1 MLLRSGRRVA
11 TGEEAARAAVSRR
24 RTRRTRPDDQLAV
37 FPEEI
42 LQEILARLPAKSV
55 LRCRAVCR
63 SWRSL
68 ASEPAFL
75 LDHHRHQPELH
86 LISSYRTVEGVDDF
100 YPAPDAV
107 HLRGA
112 ELRPV
117 FGFPEL
123 FHYPLTVDASCDGL
137 FIAGNY
143 ICNPATRQW
152 APLSSNPKRPVL
164 NPVGLYRHQPS
175 GEYRVLYWT
184 HSNVPVPMPLVL
196 PVVLCPN
203 EYRVLT
209 VGTNESRSVDCP
221 LTKMIGARGPT
232 ICGARRCFS
241 TAACTCTGRR
251 GRASATTRYWCL
263 TRWRRRSGTWSRRP

>member
-1 MLLRSGRRVA
+1 
-11 TGEEAARAAVSRR
+11 
-24 RTRRTRPDDQLAV
+24 
-37 FPEEI
+37 
-42 LQEILARLPAKSV
+42 V

-75 LDHHRHQPELH
+75 LDHHRHQPALH

-123 FHYPLTVDASCDGL
+123 FHYPLTVDTSCDGV

-152 APLSSNPKRPVL
+152 APLSSNPKRPVS

-209 VGTNESRSVDCP
+209 VGTNESRFVDCP
-221 LTKMIGARGPT
+221 LTKMIGARGPI
-232 ICGARRCFS
+232 ICGAPVLLNGSLHVHWKTRSSVRYHKILVFDMVAE
-241 TAACTCTGRR
+241 TFRHMVPPPVNPRHPMHLLDMGGTLAA
-251 GRASATTRYWCL
+251 ATTKEGMAMTIFDHSKLLKCILWID
-263 TRWRRRSGTWSRRP
+263 